1 MASDG
6 GGRDERAPDG
16 IGDSHVRP
24 VAGWRRHASPLGLVI
39 VGLVI
44 AAGLLGVFG
53 HERAWSAE
61 TGDVALRIE
70 ASETIRNGEFFEMR
84 IRIFSD
90 RAIAEP
96 VIGIDDSLWEDMTV
110 NTMIPSPVDEESK
123 DGEFRF
129 TFAPMESGTEFL
141 LKVDLQV
148 NPDILGGNEGIVTV
162 YDGTE
167 RIVAAEIEIGV
178 LP

>member
-1 MASDG
+1 MRSRGGHEDG
-6 GGRDERAPDG
+6 APDG
-16 IGDSHVRP
+16 IGDSHIQP
-24 VAGWRRHASPLGLVI
+24 VAGWRRHASPLGVVI
-39 VGLVI
+39 VGVVI

-61 TGDVALRIE
+61 TGDVTLRIE

-84 IRIFSD
+84 IRIASD

-96 VIGIDDSLWEDMTV
+96 VIGIDHALWEDMTV
-110 NTMIPSPVDEESK
+110 NTIIPSPVDEESRN
-123 DGEFRF
+123 GEFRF
-129 TFAPMESGTEFL
+129 TFGPMEPRTEFL

-148 NPDILGGNEGIVTV
+148 NPDIIGGNEGTVTL
-162 YDGTE
+162 YDGSQQ
-167 RIVAAEIEIGV
+167 IVATDINIGV